1 MKIKFFV
8 LSVLAALSIGSAH
21 ADQIWGVH
29 SPNEL
34 TSFLVSYG
42 SLYDEYNYFELDQ
55 VSNLKATAKENFN
68 RTSQNNVSLYNWD
81 TDENLG
87 NFNFGTTPTSA
98 YFNDLAA
105 GNYFYEVS
113 GTNYGTQVG
122 QVTFSST
129 LISAVPEPETYAMLL
144 AGLGLMRFMSRR
156 RKFS

>member
-1 MKIKFFV
+1 MKIKFFA

-21 ADQIWGVH
+21 ADENWGMH
-29 SPNEL
+29 TPTEL

-42 SLYDEYNYFELDQ
+42 ALYDEYFYFELDKI
-55 VSNLKATAKENFN
+55 SNLKATAKENFN
-68 RTSQNNVSLYNWD
+68 RTSPNNVSLYKWD

-87 NFNFGTTPTSA
+87 NFNFGAAPTSA
-98 YFNDLAA
+98 YFNNLAA

-113 GTNYGTQVG
+113 GGNYGTQIG

-129 LISAVPEPETYAMLL
+129 LISAVPEPETSAMLL
-144 AGLGLMRFMSRR
+144 AGLGLMGFMSRR